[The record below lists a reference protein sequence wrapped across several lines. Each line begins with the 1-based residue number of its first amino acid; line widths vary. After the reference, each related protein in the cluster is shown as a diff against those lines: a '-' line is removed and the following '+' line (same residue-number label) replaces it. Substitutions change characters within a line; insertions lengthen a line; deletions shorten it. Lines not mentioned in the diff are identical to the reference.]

1 MNLLIH
7 FLLFLCGLPL
17 AFWLGRSYQGAGSP
31 LGKTDTAI
39 DEVCEL
45 YNLIREE
52 SPGSTS
58 PPSLYKILDMGE
70 PKQGDKNVGTKAWQ
84 AAIDKT
90 GDHLGTDTRQ
100 EKIFLRAVVILT
112 NDSTR
117 NVYDNQP
124 QKRPSSP
131 LNELAL
137 KVDNNMVAGDMRFCA
152 RQIQRYYHAE
162 GENPQKDC
170 IKPADLAR
178 AAKLQPIFAPE
189 ACEEGEIRWV
199 EKWSRED
206 GLDSVSNFCSASSWT
221 SLRMALDRL
230 TMAVN
235 EDGTQAEHSPVEEKA
250 NLVTH
255 HSRPSRPSS
264 PRSAPTVTIPQ
275 ETNPW
280 QDTGT
285 DVAQSSEPLP
295 HDRPEA
301 QYHHAYAR
309 SWPPGL
315 EDQSN
320 PSDQFDPIFE
330 LYEDSQPSP
339 RRTFAAPPWDLRRN
353 QREGEGSRPHPAGHS
368 ISQHEQEEQKEEEE
382 LLSFASDGFKPFQSW
397 RDDGQ
402 VLQTDHDVEELLT
415 PENFA
420 KYKRY
425 RRREKR
431 AGRA

>member
-1 MNLLIH
+1 M
-7 FLLFLCGLPL
+7 
-17 AFWLGRSYQGAGSP
+17 
-31 LGKTDTAI
+31 D
-39 DEVCEL
+39 
-45 YNLIREE
+45 
-52 SPGSTS
+52 
-58 PPSLYKILDMGE
+58 E
-70 PKQGDKNVGTKAWQ
+70 PKKGDKNVGAKAWD
-84 AAIDKT
+84 AAIAKIE
-90 GDHLGTDTRQ
+90 GNLEVETR
-100 EKIFLRAVVILT
+100 
-112 NDSTR
+112 
-117 NVYDNQP
+117 QP

-137 KVDNNMVAGDMRFCA
+137 KVDNNMVAGDMRLCA
-152 RQIQRYYHAE
+152 RQIQGYYHAE

-170 IKPADLAR
+170 IKPADPAR
-178 AAKLQPIFAPE
+178 AAKLQPIFALE

-206 GLDSVSNFCSASSWT
+206 GLDS
-221 SLRMALDRL
+221 
-230 TMAVN
+230 
-235 EDGTQAEHSPVEEKA
+235 GTQEERSPVKEKA

-255 HSRPSRPSS
+255 HSRPLRPSS

-301 QYHHAYAR
+301 PYHHAYAR
-309 SWPPGL
+309 SWPPAL
-315 EDQSN
+315 EDQSI

-330 LYEDSQPSP
+330 LYQDSQPSP
-339 RRTFAAPPWDLRRN
+339 RRAFAAPPWSLRHN
-353 QREGEGSRPHPAGHS
+353 QHEGTGHS
-368 ISQHEQEEQKEEEE
+368 SSPHEQEAREEEYE
-382 LLSFASDGFKPFQSW
+382 LLSFVSDESKSLQSL
-397 RDDGQ
+397 RNGGQ
-402 VLQTDHDVEELLT
+402 VQQTDHDVEELLT

>member
-1 MNLLIH
+1 M
-7 FLLFLCGLPL
+7 
-17 AFWLGRSYQGAGSP
+17 
-31 LGKTDTAI
+31 D
-39 DEVCEL
+39 
-45 YNLIREE
+45 
-52 SPGSTS
+52 
-58 PPSLYKILDMGE
+58 E
-70 PKQGDKNVGTKAWQ
+70 PKKGDKNVGAKAWD
-84 AAIDKT
+84 AAIAKIEGNLDVE
-90 GDHLGTDTRQ
+90 TRQ
-100 EKIFLRAVVILT
+100 VKIWIRTAGILT

-117 NVYDNQP
+117 GVYDEQP
-124 QKRPSSP
+124 QKRPYSP
-131 LNELAL
+131 LNELTL
-137 KVDNNMVAGDMRFCA
+137 KVDNNMVAGDMRLCA

-178 AAKLQPIFAPE
+178 AAKLQPIFALE

-221 SLRMALDRL
+221 SLRMVLDLL

-235 EDGTQAEHSPVEEKA
+235 EDGTQEEHSPVEEKA

-301 QYHHAYAR
+301 PYHHAYAR
-309 SWPPGL
+309 SWPPAL
-315 EDQSN
+315 EDQSI
-320 PSDQFDPIFE
+320 PSDHLDPIFE
-330 LYEDSQPSP
+330 LYQDSHPSP
-339 RRTFAAPPWDLRRN
+339 RRASAAQPWSLRHN
-353 QREGEGSRPHPAGHS
+353 QHGGAGRIPCPAGHS
-368 ISQHEQEEQKEEEE
+368 SSPHEQETQQQEDA
-382 LLSFASDGFKPFQSW
+382 LLSFVSDEFKPFQSP
-397 RDDGQ
+397 RNGGQ
-402 VLQTDHDVEELLT
+402 VLQTEHDVEELLT

>member
-1 MNLLIH
+1 M
-7 FLLFLCGLPL
+7 
-17 AFWLGRSYQGAGSP
+17 
-31 LGKTDTAI
+31 D
-39 DEVCEL
+39 
-45 YNLIREE
+45 
-52 SPGSTS
+52 
-58 PPSLYKILDMGE
+58 E
-70 PKQGDKNVGTKAWQ
+70 PKKGDKNIGAKAWD
-84 AAIDKT
+84 AAIAKIE
-90 GDHLGTDTRQ
+90 GNLEVETR
-100 EKIFLRAVVILT
+100 
-112 NDSTR
+112 
-117 NVYDNQP
+117 QP
-124 QKRPSSP
+124 QKKPSSP

-137 KVDNNMVAGDMRFCA
+137 KVDNNMVAGDMRLCA

-178 AAKLQPIFAPE
+178 AAKLQPIFALE
-189 ACEEGEIRWV
+189 ACEEGEIRGHR
-199 EKWSRED
+199 KNIPLSKRKSTWSLTTHAPR
-206 GLDSVSNFCSASSWT
+206 
-221 SLRMALDRL
+221 AL
-230 TMAVN
+230 
-235 EDGTQAEHSPVEEKA
+235 
-250 NLVTH
+250 
-255 HSRPSRPSS
+255 
-264 PRSAPTVTIPQ
+264 SAPTVTIPQ

-285 DVAQSSEPLP
+285 DVAHSSEPLP

-315 EDQSN
+315 EDQSFL
-320 PSDQFDPIFE
+320 SDQFDPILE

-339 RRTFAAPPWDLRRN
+339 RRKFAAPPWDVRRN
-353 QREGEGSRPHPAGHS
+353 QREGEGIRPHPAGHS
-368 ISQHEQEEQKEEEE
+368 ISQHEQAAWKEEEE
-382 LLSFASDGFKPFQSW
+382 LLSFASDEFKPFQGW
-397 RDDGQ
+397 RNDGY